1 MGRPANSPRDA
12 ATDVG
17 RCRPVGFG
25 GELLGQVDVS
35 GSRIQLRGLLV
46 LVDQSA
52 KDPTSTDV
60 TQGRVGGTVDRC
72 RTRIGRS
79 LTEGP
84 VRPMG
89 VVVRHIGSQDGLEMT
104 PAHDE
109 YPVQALA
116 VNRAHEPFG
125 VSIGARCLYR

>member
-1 MGRPANSPRDA
+1 MTGQQVVPSGRRRRSPSPAPRRPGA
-12 ATDVG
+12 ATA
-17 RCRPVGFG
+17 G
-25 GELLGQVDVS
+25 GASPGVS
-35 GSRIQLRGLLV
+35 GSRIQLCGLLV

-52 KDPTSTDV
+52 KDPTSADV
-60 TQGRVGGTVDRC
+60 TQGRVGGTIDRW

-109 YPVQALA
+109 YPVQA
-116 VNRAHEPFG
+116 
-125 VSIGARCLYR
+125 